1 MAIKK
6 ITIIIA
12 ALMFLGGISN
22 TLYAEFLSLSVGVPV
37 QHTFDDA
44 EFPDGDKIEADGVS
58 GLLIHASIP
67 LFPGLGYEKYETGFK
82 DSSDI
87 KLVTEMYDI
96 FYLFPIPVINFTAGL
111 GMGKAKVDCD
121 NCADY
126 FESEFGNTS
135 QYYLQLGVPILPL
148 FDIHLSYHALT
159 TKIKGKIAGMKDV
172 DLSGKL
178 IALGVQFTF

>member
-1 MAIKK
+1 
-6 ITIIIA
+6 
-12 ALMFLGGISN
+12 MFLSGISS

-44 EFPDGDKIEADGVS
+44 KNSNGTKIESDGVS

-67 LFPGLGYEKYETGFK
+67 LFPGLGYESYETGIK
-82 DSSDI
+82 DDDA

-96 FYLFPIPVINFTAGL
+96 FYLFPIPVINFTAGV

-121 NCADY
+121 TCADY
-126 FESEFGNTS
+126 FKSEFGNTS

-148 FDIHLSYHALT
+148 FDIHLSYHAVT
-159 TKIKGKIAGMKDV
+159 TKIKGKNSSSDDV
-172 DLSGKL
+172 DFSGNL
-178 IALGVQFTF
+178 MALGVQFTF

>member
-12 ALMFLGGISN
+12 ALTFLVGISN
-22 TLYAEFLSLSVGVPV
+22 TLQAEFLSLSVGVPV
-37 QHTFDDA
+37 QHTFDKA
-44 EFPDGDKIEADGVS
+44 EDSNGDKIESDGVS

-67 LFPGLGYEKYETGFK
+67 LFPGLGYESYETKIK
-82 DSSDI
+82 DSTDNA

-96 FYLFPIPVINFTAGL
+96 FYLFPIPIINFTAGL
-111 GMGKAKVDCD
+111 GMGKAKVDCT
-121 NCADY
+121 NCADF

-148 FDIHLSYHALT
+148 FDIHLSYHSVT
-159 TKIKGKIAGMKDV
+159 TKIKSKNSADDIDF
-172 DLSGKL
+172 SGNL
-178 IALGVQFTF
+178 MALGIQFTF